1 MKEVIKFPEL
11 TTYLEVRTEK
21 KCYIIPKENVTER
34 SIRLWKA
41 LGATITEIKAK
52 EGLCG

>member
-1 MKEVIKFPEL
+1 MSKVIQFPEF
-11 TTYLEVRTEK
+11 TTYLEVRSET

-52 EGLCG
+52 ENWHG